1 MSRVLGLIS
10 DDPWLI
16 TEAGLE
22 TIVGIAQRQ
31 DVEGWRK
38 VIEEPEAVSVKLGTP
53 LMNATSVTVR
63 DRFAIIPIVGPIF
76 RRANLF
82 TDMSGAVS
90 TSVIARDLR
99 IAEEE
104 PEADQIILKID
115 SPGGQATGIAEA
127 AELIRKTRKPVIA
140 YVDGMGASAAYWL
153 AAAADEMVINKTAE
167 VGSIGTV
174 FSARINNTNN
184 TVTIVS
190 RQSPKKRL
198 EPGTEEGN
206 RQLQERAD
214 NLADVFIKD
223 VAEFRGVTVEK
234 VLSDFGQGGLLL
246 GQAAVDAGMADRVG
260 TFEEIIEGVSFM
272 AVEKQEI
279 TAASLRA
286 DYPDACEAVTKE
298 AREAAYNEGLL
309 KGREEGRKAEVDR
322 IQSVKAQ
329 SIPGH
334 EALIEKLMFDGIST
348 GADAAIQIVQ
358 AEKDLRSNAHQS
370 FQASAPDPVKT
381 PPVEEQEAKPKADNM
396 TAEEKIKAD
405 WDASADLREEFAGSF
420 ESYKA
425 FKMNEHNVSI
435 RGGVK

>member
-1 MSRVLGLIS
+1 
-10 DDPWLI
+10 LI

-31 DVEGWRK
+31 DVEGWRN
-38 VIEEPEAVSVKLGTP
+38 VVDPEAVSVKIGTP

-90 TSVIARDLR
+90 TSALARDLR
-99 IAEEE
+99 IADEE

-127 AELIRKTRKPVIA
+127 AELIKRARKRVIA

-153 AAAADEMVINKTAE
+153 AAAADEIVVNKTAE

-174 FSARINNTNN
+174 FSARINNSNN

-206 RQLQERAD
+206 KQLQERAD
-214 NLADVFIKD
+214 NLASVFIED

-260 TFEEIIEGVSFM
+260 TFEEIIEGVDFM
-272 AVEKQEI
+272 AVEKDV

-286 DYPDACEAVTKE
+286 DYPEACEAVTKE

-309 KGREEGRKAEVDR
+309 KGREEGRQAEVSR
-322 IQSVKAQ
+322 IQGVKAQ

-334 EALIEKLMFDGIST
+334 EALIEGLMFDGVST
-348 GADAAIQIVQ
+348 GADAAMKIVE
-358 AEKDLRSNAHQS
+358 AEKSLRANALEK
-370 FQASAPDPVKT
+370 FKASAPEPVTT
-381 PPVEEQEAKPKADNM
+381 PPVQEQAPKDDNL
-396 TAEEKIKAD
+396 TAEEKIEADWKAD
-405 WDASADLREEFAGSF
+405 ASLREEFGGSF

-425 FKMNEHNVSI
+425 FKSNEHNVTI
-435 RGGVK
+435 RGGVQ